1 MSLGEKAA
9 HGVMGAR
16 NGNDISVRVCTEGM
30 VGGSQEGG
38 VLEISGQ
45 GRCVSQSSQLQ
56 KTKTN
61 PGYFNT
67 KEI

>member
-16 NGNDISVRVCTEGM
+16 TGNDISVRVCTEGM

-38 VLEISGQ
+38 VLEIDLRDSPLASAFDN
-45 GRCVSQSSQLQ
+45 V
-56 KTKTN
+56 
-61 PGYFNT
+61 
-67 KEI
+67 